1 MKKVWLVILM
11 ILLACPAA
19 GLYAAAAEAPRLE
32 VVLPDRTVKPG
43 EEITAAVALRNNPG
57 IAAIGFHVDYDKT
70 RLELIG
76 YEDALLTGWLVGVGA
91 GENAVWASSS
101 EWSGNGDCIRLVFR
115 VAENAKPGEATIGIG
130 SAELF
135 NLNEES
141 VDAAVVPG
149 AVTVADG
156 QKQPDAAPTA
166 DGEKTAEGTVL
177 PDGDAAET
185 PPAQQET
192 PDADENG
199 EAFSHTDHIFADG
212 ECVICGYKMP
222 QEAAEIAPDEAK
234 EADAAVADGT
244 RRSGA
249 VYYYIAAAVLV
260 IGAVIFAARK
270 RSR

>member
-11 ILLACPAA
+11 ILLACPVA
-19 GLYAAAAEAPRLE
+19 GVYAVAAEVPRLE
-32 VVLPDRTVKPG
+32 VVLPDRAVRPG
-43 EEITAAVALRNNPG
+43 EKITAAVTLRNNPG

-115 VAENAKPGEATIGIG
+115 VAENAKPGEISIGIG

-141 VDAAVVPG
+141 VDAAVAPG
-149 AVTVADG
+149 TVTVADG
-156 QKQPDAAPTA
+156 QKQPGTAPTD
-166 DGEKTAEGTVL
+166 DGGKTAEETVL
-177 PDGDAAET
+177 PDGEAADA
-185 PPAQQET
+185 PPAQQEA
-192 PDADENG
+192 PDTDENE
-199 EAFSHTDHIFADG
+199 EAFTHTDHIFADG
-212 ECVICGYKMP
+212 ECIVCGYKMP
-222 QEAAEIAPDEAK
+222 QESVPASSGEGTEAVA
-234 EADAAVADGT
+234 ADADDTHGSKT
-244 RRSGA
+244 
-249 VYYYIAAAVLV
+249 VYYISAAVIV

-270 RSR
+270 RNR